1 MSTNTRDDLAQDLN
15 DAVAQA
21 VARLNAGFAH
31 TARDARRAVR
41 DSEAAASRAAR
52 EFADDARE
60 VAHDVAEDSRRV
72 ARSARR
78 ELREHPLAAVA
89 IGAAIGTVFGVLI
102 AQRR

>member
-52 EFADDARE
+52 EFADDA
-60 VAHDVAEDSRRV
+60 HDVAEDSRRV